1 MHIALFIKFLLLK
14 DFSNMF
20 CYDCPISTKQFGH
33 LVLRQPYSLSLNPH
47 FQPRD
52 FIRLIN
58 NDFTSHIIFFV
69 QSENPPFEQSSIP

>member
-1 MHIALFIKFLLLK
+1 MCRLQLRNLL
-14 DFSNMF
+14 
-20 CYDCPISTKQFGH
+20 
-33 LVLRQPYSLSLNPH
+33 LRQPHTFTLNPH

-69 QSENPPFEQSSIP
+69 QSENPLFEQSSIP